1 MSDVYWES
9 FQQWLFGTRLVRRLA
24 DTLFRGRA
32 RRHLATLDHEDP
44 ARTQLRTLQGLV
56 HQAHA
61 TRFGREHDFRRIRT
75 PADFRRLVPLRS
87 LTDFWRDYWQ
97 PAYPQLSGI
106 TWPGPIPTMI
116 AGPWGGSPIPASPA
130 LWAGH
135 YAAGFTTLS
144 LVTAARPQSHLFSGR
159 TLIVG
164 EGQPLTRAGEGIEVG
179 ALEWMAPQQFAPRH
193 RAYIHAPP
201 VCTQPVCPAEARLRT
216 LANRSVGV
224 PLTCV
229 AGEAETLVRF
239 FAVCKHETGWS
250 EALDVWP
257 QLSAVV
263 YSSDPGRRLRAR
275 LAAQIGASAGRRP
288 TLLLEACFR
297 PEGAIAIED
306 PRHGRLRLLADHG
319 VYFEFVPVEELTH
332 ARAARHG
339 VGEVVPGVT
348 YAVALSSAAGVW
360 SCLAGIR
367 VIFESRNP
375 PLLSVVESP
384 SSASACSPTEAVSL
398 LSASSATAGADGTAT
413 PEPHRR
419 SGDNPEERRETNVH
433 SPSSRRADRE

>member
-1 MSDVYWES
+1 VYWDS
-9 FQQWLFGTRLVRRLA
+9 FQQWLFGTRLMRRLA

-32 RRHLATLDHEDP
+32 RRHLATIDHEDP

-87 LTDFWRDYWQ
+87 LTDFWHDYWQ
-97 PAYPQLSGI
+97 PPYPRLSGI
-106 TWPGPIPTMI
+106 TWPGPISTMI
-116 AGPWGGSPIPASPA
+116 AGPWGGCPWIPASPA

-164 EGQPLTRAGEGIEVG
+164 EGQPLTRAAEGIEIG
-179 ALEWMAPQQFAPRH
+179 ALEWLAPKQFAPRH

-201 VCTQPVCPAEARLRT
+201 ICTQPVCPAEARLRT
-216 LANRSVGV
+216 LANRSAGAA
-224 PLTCV
+224 LTCV
-229 AGEAETLVRF
+229 AGEAETLMRF
-239 FAVCKHETGWS
+239 FSVCKQETGWS
-250 EALDVWP
+250 DALDVWP
-257 QLSAVV
+257 HLSAVI

-275 LAAQIGASAGRRP
+275 LASQIGSSGGQQP
-288 TLLLEACFR
+288 ILLLEACFQ

-319 VYFEFVPVEELTH
+319 VYFEFVPVEELTK

-339 VGEVVPGVT
+339 VGEVVPGVL
-348 YAVALSSAAGVW
+348 YAVALSSGAGVW
-360 SCLAGIR
+360 SCLAGVR

-384 SSASACSPTEAVSL
+384 TSASACSTTQAVSL
-398 LSASSATAGADGTAT
+398 LPASHATAAADGTMNQG
-413 PEPHRR
+413 PHRH
-419 SGDNPEERRETNVH
+419 SSDNPEERRETNAH
-433 SPSSRRADRE
+433 SPWSTHADRE